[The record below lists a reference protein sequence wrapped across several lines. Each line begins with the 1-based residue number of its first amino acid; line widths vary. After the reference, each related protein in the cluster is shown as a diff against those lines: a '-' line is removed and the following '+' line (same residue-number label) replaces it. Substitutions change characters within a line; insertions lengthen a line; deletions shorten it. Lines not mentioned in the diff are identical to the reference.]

1 MLASRTMSP
10 RADGSANLS
19 LRGLS
24 PRWLHAAL
32 ACRALFG
39 SPLAQL
45 SRPVFGHLSFAG
57 ATGSAGMVTASYA
70 YTDISEHPAGA
81 ALVPHD

>member
-1 MLASRTMSP
+1 
-10 RADGSANLS
+10 
-19 LRGLS
+19 
-24 PRWLHAAL
+24 
-32 ACRALFG
+32 LFG